1 MGFTGVGLSVIRRP
15 VIVLLLALTGI
26 SSAADKPVSFNL
38 DVMPS
43 MKIILLVCLAF
54 VSSLRADYYP
64 IDPLHPSAKSAFKT
78 HRLSPLRLT
87 AKEFQNL
94 KSQVLRRLAT
104 SKNIDLDTAQKIRKN
119 IDSYLVQG
127 IVIHTRPAKL
137 HFEWHLIKT
146 SILVEDADGKKISI
160 ADRLRSGEVWSFHDG
175 GYCHLEVICE
185 PGTLRIKSFRV
196 NGIS

>member
-1 MGFTGVGLSVIRRP
+1 MIRPP
-15 VIVLLLALTGI
+15 VIASLLALAGI

-54 VSSLRADYYP
+54 ASSLRADYYP
-64 IDPLHPSAKSAFKT
+64 IDPLHPSAKSVFKT
-78 HRLSPLRLT
+78 HRVSPLQLT
-87 AKEFQNL
+87 SEEFQKL
-94 KSQVLRRLAT
+94 KSQVIKRLVTAT
-104 SKNIDLDTAQKIRKN
+104 DIDLDTAQKIRKN
-119 IDSYLVQG
+119 IDSYIVQG
-127 IVIHTRPAKL
+127 IVIHTHPAKL
-137 HFEWHLIKT
+137 RFEWHLINT
-146 SILVEDADGKKISI
+146 SILVEDADGKKLSI

-196 NGIS
+196 NGIA